1 MEDGLQRFGGQAMAE
16 VSKMPATVQ
25 DTIATLV
32 LDELRDEARW
42 ETAFEQTNDAQWD
55 AMIQQVQTEIDT
67 AKTEPLK

>member
-1 MEDGLQRFGGQAMAE
+1 MTQLLEQAMAE

-67 AKTEPLK
+67 AKTEPLDQLIP